1 MGAGVGTSLL
11 SLQADGTWTDIPRCI
26 EHDPGVDEQKTGDLH
41 IIVYFHSIVSG
52 IQ

>member
-26 EHDPGVDEQKTGDLH
+26 EHDPGVDEQKTGESH
-41 IIVYFHSIVSG
+41 ISV
-52 IQ
+52 